1 MRPLLIAFR
10 YALLQHGT
18 IFEPEVLSTTA
29 SARGTGKNLENRLS
43 LQDCNFHIKNM
54 LKSFPWAVAIIAA
67 RETLDTLARTIRAA
81 EEASAGKDAIIDV
94 LVNGNPDLAREA
106 GAWVRASARGS
117 ASVRVWFIARGDKA
131 HAWNEYVHRIW
142 PAGRTA
148 FFLDGYAQPKP
159 DGLTRLEASLAQDAN
174 VLGATGVPSSG
185 RSAPSLRERMV
196 RDGGFHGN
204 MHAISADAM
213 MQLCVAGVRLPLG
226 LYRTDSLIGAILLF
240 RLDPSSHQ
248 WDRRRIVVNP
258 EATWNISETTGLSL
272 KNAVGQ
278 FKRRLRQAQG
288 DLENRAVRDH
298 LSVRRA
304 PVNAMPKTARE
315 LVLAWIDANPGEA
328 KHLYMRNPF
337 RLYAANKQR
346 APQDWTAADR
356 APEMVC
362 EVKHGVEAG
371 RAGAAR

>member
-1 MRPLLIAFR
+1 
-10 YALLQHGT
+10 
-18 IFEPEVLSTTA
+18 
-29 SARGTGKNLENRLS
+29 
-43 LQDCNFHIKNM
+43 M

-67 RETLDTLARTIRAA
+67 RETLETLAHTIRAA

-106 GAWVRASARGS
+106 GAWVQVSPRASTT
-117 ASVRVWFIARGDKA
+117 VRVWSIPRGDKA

-142 PAGRTA
+142 PGGRTA
-148 FFLDGYAQPKP
+148 FFLDGYAQPKA
-159 DGLTRLEASLAQDAN
+159 DGLSRLEASLGQDGS
-174 VLGATGVPSSG
+174 VLGATGVPSCG

-204 MHAISADAM
+204 MHAITVDAM
-213 MQLCVAGVRLPLG
+213 MQLRAGGVRLPLG

-240 RLDPSSHQ
+240 RLDPASNQ

-258 EATWNISETTGLSL
+258 EATWDISETTGLSF

-304 PVNAMPKTARE
+304 PVSAMPKTARE
-315 LVLAWIDANPGEA
+315 MVLAWLDANPGEA
-328 KHLYMRNPF
+328 RHLYMRNPL
-337 RLYAANKQR
+337 RLYAANKLR
-346 APQDWTAADR
+346 APQDWAAAER
-356 APEMVC
+356 APEMLC
-362 EVKHGVEAG
+362 EVKREAIAGLAGAG
-371 RAGAAR
+371 R